1 MSREIQAGRAS
12 VFIEANRKRLAAGLA
27 AAQKQLQTF
36 AAGAAKV
43 GAGALAGSAAMF
55 APMAAAVKHFADTG
69 GALDDM
75 AQRTGASVEALSGL
89 GYAAQMSGSSLED
102 VEKGIRKVQQGVSA
116 GSSVFGELG
125 LSIESLQS
133 MSPDQQFAAIAD
145 KLAAIENPGERAAK
159 AMEVFGKSGANLL
172 PLLSTGSKGIE
183 ELTEQAAANGAVMS
197 GEQAQ
202 SAAALGDAIDG
213 VGISF
218 GGLVNTIG
226 AQLAPV
232 LTTIL
237 GLVTYAINRSREWI
251 AANQGIVITIGV
263 VAAVLAVLGAGLVTA
278 AGLAYGLS
286 VAIAAVGAVASA
298 VGTVLGVLG
307 TILTGG
313 IGVAIAA
320 VVIGLAG
327 LGAYLLYTS
336 NTGGAAMDWLS
347 GKFQMLSDIAG
358 PVFKGIQDAM
368 AGGNLGLAAEI
379 AWQGIQLAWSKGT
392 ADIRAAWDQWFNGLL
407 QKADEFIVQFRS
419 KWNDVSGWLAD
430 RMLEAYGTF
439 DSSFDAET
447 AKQMRREDT
456 NRQNNSFAAGVQDR
470 AAGRDAA
477 AKEAEQ
483 KRMEAIA
490 ALEEKLAANVAKAA
504 SEAATAA
511 ERSEKASQGVFD
523 PEDMP
528 ETDKPTGRDSNQ
540 SLETDTSANV
550 GTSSGFAAALMGMG
564 GGPSVDLELLAESK
578 KQSEYLG
585 ELLAQAEQQTAD
597 GMNGLSAEVASK
609 ELGSRTPAKRSIEEQ
624 LIAEM
629 GKSLPVLV
637 GIRTAC
643 ENFRERAWR

>member
-12 VFIEANRKRLAAGLA
+12 VFIEANRKRLSAGLA

-36 AAGAAKV
+36 ASGAAKI
-43 GAGALAGSAAMF
+43 GTGALAGSAAMF
-55 APMAAAVKHFADTG
+55 APLAAAVKHFADTG

-89 GYAAQMSGSSLED
+89 GYAAQMSGASLD
-102 VEKGIRKVQQGVSA
+102 DIEKGIRKAQQGISA
-116 GSSVFGELG
+116 GSAVFEELG
-125 LSIESLQS
+125 LSIESLQA
-133 MSPDQQFAAIAD
+133 MSPEEQFAAIAD
-145 KLAAIENPGERAAK
+145 KLATIENPGERAAK

-183 ELTEQAAANGAVMS
+183 ELTKQAAANGAVMS

-218 GGLVNTIG
+218 GGLVNVIG
-226 AQLAPV
+226 GQLAPIF
-232 LTTIL
+232 TSAL
-237 GLVTYAINRSREWI
+237 GLITYAINRSREWI
-251 AANQGIVITIGV
+251 AANKGVVITIAI
-263 VAAVLAVLGAGLVTA
+263 VASVLGALGVGLITA

-298 VGTVLGVLG
+298 VGTVLGILG
-307 TILTGG
+307 TVLTGG

-336 NTGGAAMDWLS
+336 KAGGEAMDWLS

-358 PVFKGIQDAM
+358 PVFQGIQDAM

-407 QKADEFIVQFRS
+407 KRADEFIVQFRS

-470 AAGRDAA
+470 AADRDAA

-511 ERSEKASQGVFD
+511 ERSEKSSQGVFD
-523 PEDMP
+523 PEDMS